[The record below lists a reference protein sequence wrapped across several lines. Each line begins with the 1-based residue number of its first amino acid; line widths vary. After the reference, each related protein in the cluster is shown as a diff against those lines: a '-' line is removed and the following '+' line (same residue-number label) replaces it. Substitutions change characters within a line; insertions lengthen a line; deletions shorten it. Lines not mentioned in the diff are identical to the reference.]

1 MATNYSIGHGMRRRS
16 GIPSSYTEAAGKS
29 MARAHNTSEENYEA
43 AAAANSVRIPIG
55 AAQVDTSYEG
65 TLVPKKNVQAGD
77 PTNPGSKVNK
87 VNQLERSGATYMVQP
102 KTGYAVV
109 DPTVGPTMAN
119 ARIVP
124 SVAGRSNTNF
134 QGGNTDGY

>member
-1 MATNYSIGHGMRRRS
+1 MATNFSMGHGMRRRA
-16 GIPSSYTEAAGKS
+16 GVPSSYTEAAGKS
-29 MARAHNTSEENYEA
+29 MARAHNTSEENYQE

-55 AAQVDTSYEG
+55 TAQVEPSLKG
-65 TLVPKKNVQAGD
+65 ALVPKKNVQAGD
-77 PTNPGSKVNK
+77 PTNPGSKVNRA
-87 VNQLERSGATYMVQP
+87 NIERVGATYRIQP

-124 SVAGRSNTNF
+124 SVAGRSTPNF
-134 QGGNTDGY
+134 QSGNTDGY

>member
-1 MATNYSIGHGMRRRS
+1 MATNFSMGHAMRRRA
-16 GIPSSYTEAAGKS
+16 GVPSSYTEAAGNS
-29 MARAHNTSEENYEA
+29 MARSHNTSEENYDA

-55 AAQVDTSYEG
+55 AAQVEPVYRG
-65 TLVPKKNVQAGD
+65 TLIPKKNTQAGD
-77 PTNPGSKVNK
+77 PTNPGSKANRA
-87 VNQLERSGATYMVQP
+87 NIERVGATYRIQP

-119 ARIVP
+119 ARVVP
-124 SVAGRSNTNF
+124 SVAGRVNPNF